1 MEKKLS
7 VRKIIKQA
15 LKEDIGTGDIT
26 TALCIPP
33 KKKGKATIFSKQ
45 KGVLCG
51 IDIAK
56 EIFKT
61 VDASLKF
68 RSFKSDGRSF
78 KTHEKIVQISGALS
92 SILTAER
99 VVLNFLSLL
108 SGVATHTRKFTD
120 EVKGT
125 RAKIRGTRKTTPGLR
140 VLEKYAVRT
149 GGGTNHR
156 SGLWDAV
163 LVKDNHLK
171 SNGMIH
177 KGKINNKKVA
187 NAMAVIRKAVKSEI
201 EIEVE
206 NMNEFKEII
215 KYKPDVVM
223 LDNFDIK
230 ETQKAV
236 QFRDKYFPGVKL
248 EASGGVDIHKVKK
261 IAETGVDFIAVGS
274 ITHSSESIDFSL
286 EVDE

>member
-33 KKKGKATIFSKQ
+33 EKKGKATIFSKQ
-45 KGVLCG
+45 NGVLCG

-61 VDASLKF
+61 VDSSLKF
-68 RSFKSDGRSF
+68 RNFKNDGRSF

-108 SGVATHTRKFTD
+108 SGIATHTREFTD

-149 GGGTNHR
+149 GGGINHR

-177 KGKINNKKVA
+177 KGKINNKKVKK
-187 NAMAVIRKAVKSEI
+187 AMVVIRKAVKSEI

-223 LDNFDIK
+223 LDNFDLK
-230 ETQKAV
+230 ETEKAV